1 MAEQGSKQQRE
12 QLLLSHW
19 GLPKPVLAAFAKKGL
34 TQLYEWQAA
43 ALECATAG
51 NNLVYCAP
59 TSGEMIVPLLF
70 ATAANR
76 SCKRRLLA
84 LRLPTITRTCSLSM
98 PVAGGKS
105 LVAEVLM
112 VARMHKAQQAL
123 QQVQQ
128 GRHKQQ
134 AALPRGLLVLPYLS
148 IVAEKTAHLSI
159 LLEGMKWRVA
169 GYRGESE
176 GQPLA
181 SKVGRAGACS
191 RDS

>member
-1 MAEQGSKQQRE
+1 MAEQGRKQQRE

-43 ALECATAG
+43 AMECATAG

-59 TSGEMIVPLLF
+59 TSGETSVPLLL

-76 SCKRRLLA
+76 SCKRCLLA
-84 LRLPTITRTCSLSM
+84 LKLYTIACTLSCALPA
-98 PVAGGKS
+98 AGGKS

-112 VARMHKAQQAL
+112 LARMHQAQQAL
-123 QQVQQ
+123 QLVQQ
-128 GRHKQQ
+128 SRPKQQ

-148 IVAEKTAHLSI
+148 IVSEKTAHLSI
-159 LLEGMKWRVA
+159 LLEGMKWRVT

-181 SKVGRAGACS
+181 SKVGRAAACS
-191 RDS
+191 RNS